1 MKAYDYW
8 LDELSLKE
16 HATQI
21 NYLRY
26 FHRYLEARGWTPEE
40 LYERQRVV
48 LMDGDP
54 RSNREIVLDLSRY
67 IRDMVKEGYASGTAV
82 KAGHAVVSFM
92 AANGL
97 DFPLRAGDL
106 PRVVMSGSRV
116 ALVDEIREL
125 LDLMGGDRNRH
136 RNRAL
141 IMVSK
146 DTGFRDGDVRRLDL
160 AHVEG
165 ARVVENGG
173 VYRVFKPYVTE
184 KTGELAYPYWG
195 PEAEEAVQLYLE
207 TRGDAAG
214 PLFQTEQG
222 TRMAHGSIGS
232 MIIRKRN
239 RLGWKKISHHS
250 FRKFHRTAL
259 EARMPE
265 SWVKKLQGK
274 ATDPYVQPEHTGE
287 LTTSYVENYDALR
300 VYGEKHELQRRL
312 DELEDEQL
320 KASGMRSEMQTMRED
335 IALLRRALRQLEK

>member
-1 MKAYDYW
+1 MC
-8 LDELSLKE
+8 
-16 HATQI
+16 
-21 NYLRY
+21 
-26 FHRYLEARGWTPEE
+26 
-40 LYERQRVV
+40 
-48 LMDGDP
+48 
-54 RSNREIVLDLSRY
+54 
-67 IRDMVKEGYASGTAV
+67 IRDS
-82 KAGHAVVSFM
+82 
-92 AANGL
+92 GL

-106 PRVVMSGSRV
+106 PRVVISGSRV

-125 LDLMGGDRNRH
+125 LDLMGGDRNRY

-160 AHVEG
+160 SHVEG

-173 VYRVFKPYVTE
+173 VFRVFEEYVTE
-184 KTGELAYPYWG
+184 KTGELAYPHWG
-195 PEAEEAVQLYLE
+195 PEAEAAVQLYLE
-207 TRGDAAG
+207 KRGDGAG

-239 RLGWKKISHHS
+239 RLGLKKISHHS

-259 EARMPE
+259 EACMPE

-287 LTTSYVENYDALR
+287 LTTSYIENYGALR
-300 VYGEKHELQRRL
+300 VFSDERELQQRL
-312 DELEDEQL
+312 DELESKQMEVR
-320 KASGMRSEMQTMRED
+320 GMRAEMQEIREQME
-335 IALLRRALRQLEK
+335 LFRRLIRHLEK